1 MPNHMCPEQGYVPKL
16 RSIFEARYQT
26 TKIPIINTFGFGYSI
41 RSGLLQGIS
50 ELTNGAFAFIPE
62 AGMLGAYQAVI

>member
-1 MPNHMCPEQGYVPKL
+1 MCPEQGYVPKL
-16 RSIFEARYQT
+16 RSIFATRYQT
-26 TKIPIINTFGFGYSI
+26 MRIPIINTFGFGYII

-62 AGMLGAYQAVI
+62 AGMLGTYSVVI